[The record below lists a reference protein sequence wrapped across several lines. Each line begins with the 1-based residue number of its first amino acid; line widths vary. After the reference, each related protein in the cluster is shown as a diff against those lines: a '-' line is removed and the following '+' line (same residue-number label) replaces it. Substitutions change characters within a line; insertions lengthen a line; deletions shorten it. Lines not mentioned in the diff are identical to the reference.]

1 MAFSVLVLC
10 GQKSYLS
17 LCEPTPVQKQ
27 RPGREYLE
35 ECTHGDT
42 QPCEKDLT
50 CVKMTDWITE
60 KCNPEDV
67 CKEYHEGSGKL
78 QCTMQRNSNSF
89 ENGASKYD
97 DRTQPYLGECG
108 R

>member
-1 MAFSVLVLC
+1 MWTRGEGTWDDDDDTAPVYLPRWADC
-10 GQKSYLS
+10 GERITEKCNPAPVYLPRWAD
-17 LCEPTPVQKQ
+17 CGE
-27 RPGREYLE
+27 R
-35 ECTHGDT
+35 
-42 QPCEKDLT
+42 
-50 CVKMTDWITE
+50 ITE

-78 QCTMQRNSNSF
+78 QCTMQRNSNFF

-97 DRTQPYLGECG
+97 DCTQPYLGECS

>member
-1 MAFSVLVLC
+1 MTNWYSHCVRLSKGEGNWDDDDDAASVYLPRWADC
-10 GQKSYLS
+10 G
-17 LCEPTPVQKQ
+17 E
-27 RPGREYLE
+27 R
-35 ECTHGDT
+35 
-42 QPCEKDLT
+42 
-50 CVKMTDWITE
+50 ITE

-78 QCTMQRNSNSF
+78 QCTMQRNSNFF

-97 DRTQPYLGECG
+97 DRTQPYLGECS